1 MMKRNRQVTLNGG
14 PPSPK
19 KVVTVK
25 LNETAVERRLRHA
38 REEFRHQRDLDAWK
52 RTK

>member
-1 MMKRNRQVTLNGG
+1 MKKLRQVTLNGG
-14 PPSPK
+14 SPRPK

-25 LNETAVERRLRHA
+25 LNETEVERRLRRA
-38 REEFRHQRDLDAWK
+38 KEEYRYQRELDAWK

>member
-1 MMKRNRQVTLNGG
+1 MKKPKQVTLNGG
-14 PPSPK
+14 PPRPRK
-19 KVVTVK
+19 HVTVK

-38 REEFRHQRDLDAWK
+38 SEEFRHQRDLDAWK